1 VAEVSKIEN
10 FFGEVSCCDA
20 WQPWHLGPIG
30 CSKKIHPSTFHPLY
44 IQNAQELHVLLL
56 SETAEPMEN
65 LMGCASYEYL
75 GIFGQRV

>member
-1 VAEVSKIEN
+1 
-10 FFGEVSCCDA
+10 VSCCDA
-20 WQPWHLGPIG
+20 WHLGPIG
-30 CSKKIHPSTFHPLY
+30 RSKKIHPSTFHPLY
-44 IQNAQELHVLLL
+44 IQNNTSEMHQKYIVSHGAQELHVLLL